1 MKYSVIIPAYN
12 AEKYLSKG
20 MSWLESVDRN
30 DVEVIIVD
38 DGSKDGTYE
47 CCKRI
52 ESHYPNIVRTVTKS
66 NGGPSSAR
74 NMGIDLAKGEWI
86 TFFDAD
92 DIISGE
98 VIDIFDQAISSNDSD
113 LHVFAFTVNTDRMV
127 ETIPCATRTYSVANI
142 YEYIEEEVVSK
153 KYGNGWLWNK
163 LYRREL
169 IRDQRLNTNILLMED
184 ELFNLEYLKNC
195 RSIAVHNTSYY
206 TYYIQNQGS
215 IRERELVNHFY
226 ILELVFEGFNEVYSL
241 FQPDYEKKRRFEQ
254 LLTGKMTGNFLF
266 SIYKHLF
273 RQDNL
278 TKKVRT
284 DEVRKISDSKLFKSI
299 YENRSNFGLE
309 LYMYTVLLRNRHT
322 GLLHLAV
329 SLAKIL
335 RQIKNKI
342 DPSR

>member
-163 LYRREL
+163 
-169 IRDQRLNTNILLMED
+169 
-184 ELFNLEYLKNC
+184 YLKNS